1 MSNLLLSSPNYL
13 QYIQLPYKCV
23 VIAWLNTSKQK
34 PNQTK
39 QLDILIVTHTHT
51 HLGGHPADGGYIIS
65 CFDEV
70 GGVLLQLKL
79 TQPLVDGLRVLT
91 TERREIYE
99 AALSHT
105 HRNIHLGA
113 HTHSFQ
119 LTLPSRSC
127 SGLMKPF
134 WGVPLTC
141 RREPPRKH
149 TQSIVEGD
157 RLHLTLL
164 WGTTG
169 WANQT
174 HQETHGTQTQWVQ
187 AKCKTMLKITQG
199 CLDTVIICINV
210 IHVPVNQV
218 MLNQSPPCSCVGRG
232 GGCFC
237 VPSGE

>member
-1 MSNLLLSSPNYL
+1 M
-13 QYIQLPYKCV
+13 
-23 VIAWLNTSKQK
+23 
-34 PNQTK
+34 
-39 QLDILIVTHTHT
+39 DILIVTHTHT
-51 HLGGHPADGGYIIS
+51 HLRGHPADGGYIIS

-91 TERREIYE
+91 TERGEIYE

-174 HQETHGTQTQWVQ
+174 HQETHGTQSHWVQ

-199 CLDTVIICINV
+199 CLDTVIICINL

-218 MLNQSPPCSCVGRG
+218 MLNQPPPCSCVFVSPQVSRV
-232 GGCFC
+232 CHLPDLKTHRTHSWLIFLSVMTHYHRTLQN
-237 VPSGE
+237 VPLLHFPHL